1 MKVVISLGG
10 SMLFKNNE
18 IDTEYV
24 KKFTEMIKK
33 FSGSLALSVGGGS
46 MAKEYVEK
54 AKKLG
59 ANNFEADE
67 IAIEIV
73 KANAKFIA
81 SILPN
86 AVYCNN
92 FNEANIMFNDGK
104 IVFLG
109 MATPGQTSDTT
120 SVLFAEQMEADRW
133 VNITNVDG
141 IYDKNPKRYKSA
153 KKFDTIT
160 HRELLDIAEIQ
171 DDRKPRENFVIDV
184 LATKILA
191 RSNIEGHVID
201 GSNLDDVKNAIN
213 GKVHDGTVIRG

>member
-1 MKVVISLGG
+1 MKVVLSLGG

-18 IDTEYV
+18 INVEYV
-24 KKFTEMIKK
+24 KKFLNVVKNFK
-33 FSGSLALSVGGGS
+33 GSLALSVGGGT
-46 MAKEYVEK
+46 MAREYVEK

-81 SILPN
+81 SIIPN

-92 FNEANIMFNDGK
+92 FNEANVMFNDGK
-104 IVFLG
+104 IVVLG

-141 IYDKNPKRYKSA
+141 VYDKNPKKYKSA
-153 KKFDTIT
+153 KKFDIIS

-171 DDRKPRENFVIDV
+171 DDRKPRENFVIDL
-184 LATKILA
+184 LAAKILA
-191 RSNIEGHVID
+191 RSNIEGHVIN
-201 GSNLDDVKNAIN
+201 GSDIEDVKNAIN
-213 GKVHDGTVIRG
+213 GKVHGGTVISG